1 MVAVSPV
8 LKDQSP
14 GRNRTLLVHSAAH
27 FLVTLTGS
35 VRPPSIW
42 KLKEFT
48 ELYSTLPHLV
58 LSESEDHRLMVR
70 ALSNVL
76 LLPWPGIPDQRWD
89 ERRLHLTKFLNEL
102 TGTLRNVRSIPDFAS
117 NKNAREQAKPGIT
130 HTLRLIKDLCD
141 NVREEG
147 NATKKLCHDCI
158 SEYVQI
164 VLWLL
169 PIYVNNNSTSS
180 GTNMT
185 TGGNFDIDDRQ
196 MCEEAFTFFHIVLD
210 VLKTQMGAD
219 SVNQVVHT
227 VLTLFS
233 RDQLAESVVNDGGA
247 GTKIIEK
254 LLGILQLVVKQT
266 DSAFKRFID
275 SSLTLCLDQIYP
287 MIAEKPTSDIKG
299 PLYAVLYHVLLYNWR
314 YFFKSSMVRKGQ
326 AEDSAGQSLA
336 IDGGLQEQGRF
347 VSILQAFG
355 QSFLQADISIFKQN
369 LAALE
374 DINSKWRL
382 YHKSVFT
389 QNLIVQFLTVL
400 LQVLVNNSHNLLKEE
415 ITQALYNMASV
426 DFGVF
431 FNQFLIQFLDSQE
444 LDSNQ
449 KQMLKTSFKTD
460 TDLPT
465 FNSNMNRFIGDIK
478 YYKTCN
484 ASLPVGSVK
493 FSV

>member
-1 MVAVSPV
+1 
-8 LKDQSP
+8 
-14 GRNRTLLVHSAAH
+14 
-27 FLVTLTGS
+27 
-35 VRPPSIW
+35 
-42 KLKEFT
+42 
-48 ELYSTLPHLV
+48 
-58 LSESEDHRLMVR
+58 
-70 ALSNVL
+70 
-76 LLPWPGIPDQRWD
+76 
-89 ERRLHLTKFLNEL
+89 
-102 TGTLRNVRSIPDFAS
+102 
-117 NKNAREQAKPGIT
+117 
-130 HTLRLIKDLCD
+130 
-141 NVREEG
+141 
-147 NATKKLCHDCI
+147 
-158 SEYVQI
+158 
-164 VLWLL
+164 
-169 PIYVNNNSTSS
+169 
-180 GTNMT
+180 
-185 TGGNFDIDDRQ
+185 
-196 MCEEAFTFFHIVLD
+196 
-210 VLKTQMGAD
+210 
-219 SVNQVVHT
+219 
-227 VLTLFS
+227 
-233 RDQLAESVVNDGGA
+233 
-247 GTKIIEK
+247 
-254 LLGILQLVVKQT
+254 
-266 DSAFKRFID
+266 
-275 SSLTLCLDQIYP
+275 

-299 PLYAVLYHVLLYNWR
+299 PLYVVLYHVLLYNWR
-314 YFFKSSMVRKGQ
+314 YFFKSSMVKKGQ
-326 AEDSAGQSLA
+326 GEDSSGQSIA

-347 VSILQAFG
+347 INILQTFG

-389 QNLIVQFLTVL
+389 QHLIVQFLTVL